1 MIFYT
6 FEGTYEMRITLSE
19 TLAKLNQYGFIQT
32 HQGYLVN
39 MNLIKRFDGYDII
52 LKDGTK
58 VMMSARK
65 KAEVLLAYS
74 EFVERWK

>member
-1 MIFYT
+1 
-6 FEGTYEMRITLSE
+6 
-19 TLAKLNQYGFIQT
+19 
-32 HQGYLVN
+32 